1 MAIEIVDFPI
11 KTGWFSIA
19 MLIYQR
25 VMYMSYCVTHDMYIY
40 IYGFGALSGPQG
52 YYD

>member
-1 MAIEIVDFPI
+1 
-11 KTGWFSIA
+11 

-40 IYGFGALSGPQG
+40 IYMGSVHFPGPKGIMIRIG
-52 YYD
+52 YSYHDCLFKWKTH